1 MKALK
6 TSLINIRRA
15 PYQAFI
21 AIVMMTLTFFVSY
34 CLSITLVGAD
44 QILKFFESRPQV
56 IGFFQITSNQTT
68 IDNFVKEIKTKPF
81 VAEVKVVSKNEAL
94 ELYKK
99 ENQDNPLLLELV
111 TADILPAS
119 IEVSATDITHLPDV
133 KSYLDQSTDIEEVVL
148 QRDIIDTLINWTNSI
163 RTIGLAII
171 TVLGITS
178 FFIVTIVIGFKA
190 ANHKTA
196 IGIMS
201 LIGAT
206 PSYIV
211 MPFMYEGAI
220 YAMLGSIFGWLAM
233 YLTLLYTSPWLQNF
247 LGNIITFPLPS
258 EIFLMQLGI
267 GTATGIFFGSLAS
280 LTAVKRMI
288 KK

>member
-6 TSLINIRRA
+6 TALINIRRT

-34 CLSITLVGAD
+34 SLSIVLIGAD
-44 QILKFFESRPQV
+44 KILQFFESRPQV
-56 IGFFQITSNQTT
+56 IGFFQITSNQSE
-68 IDNFVKEIKTKPF
+68 ISNFVEEIKTKEF
-81 VAEVKVVSKNEAL
+81 VSNVKVVSKEEAL

-99 ENQDNPLLLELV
+99 ENKDNPLLLELV

-119 IEVSATDITHLPDV
+119 IEVSATDIAHLPEIEE
-133 KSYLDQSTDIEEVVL
+133 YLNDDPVIEEVVL
-148 QRDIIDTLINWTNSI
+148 QKDIIDTLISWTNSI
-163 RTIGLAII
+163 RSLGLVII
-171 TVLGITS
+171 AVLAVTS
-178 FFIVTIVIGFKA
+178 FFVISIVIGFKA
-190 ANHKTA
+190 ANKKMA

-211 MPFMYEGAI
+211 LPFMYEGSI
-220 YAMLGSIFGWLAM
+220 YAILGSALGWLGM
-233 YLTLLYTSPWLQNF
+233 YLVLLYTSGWLQKF
-247 LGNIITFPLPS
+247 LGNIITLPLPS
-258 EIFLMQLGI
+258 EIFVMQLGI
-267 GTATGIFFGSLAS
+267 GTAIGIFFGSLAS